1 MKMKGFNLY
10 FVLAVLG
17 IALLS
22 GCTSQTPD
30 GGSSASQDGVGIKAL
45 LNTELTDV
53 ATGEKFRIGDFKG
66 KPVLVESFAVW
77 CSTCLEQQRK
87 IKELKARDGET
98 IVHVSLD
105 TDPNEDASKIK
116 NHIDTH
122 GFDWYFAVA
131 PIEMTQALIDQFS
144 LDIVNAPAVPVLLVC
159 EDQSVRLLRK
169 GIKPADELLSE
180 VSKGC

>member
-1 MKMKGFNLY
+1 MMMKGINLY
-10 FVLAVLG
+10 FVFAIVG
-17 IALLS
+17 ISLLS
-22 GCTSQTPD
+22 GCTSQAPEGNVATPQD
-30 GGSSASQDGVGIKAL
+30 GGGPTSWME
-45 LNTELTDV
+45 TELTDV
-53 ATGEKFRIGDFKG
+53 ATGEKFRISDFKG

-87 IKELKARDGET
+87 IKELKAKDGDT

-105 TDPNEDASKIK
+105 TDPNEAASKIK
-116 NHIDTH
+116 AHIETH